1 MRPTTPPGTSWGPE
15 TRPAGS
21 HESEKII
28 IGDKG
33 PIKTRQE
40 EDSIEAVDA
49 CIIERIQAVE
59 ETAKSLRRIETSQ
72 PLRLLEKHLCRSP
85 LMEKKK
91 GGPAC
96 IAHDGT
102 HIPRESRCRQIDP
115 QPSDGYRLLDLNRGR
130 AFPGARE
137 SYLNRISAGVHFF
150 TLIMTKSLVKVVTNS
165 SFFFFNF
172 SVNTE
177 KAHLW
182 LKSHGHL
189 WKKLKSL
196 HV

>member
-1 MRPTTPPGTSWGPE
+1 
-15 TRPAGS
+15 
-21 HESEKII
+21 
-28 IGDKG
+28 
-33 PIKTRQE
+33 
-40 EDSIEAVDA
+40 
-49 CIIERIQAVE
+49 
-59 ETAKSLRRIETSQ
+59 
-72 PLRLLEKHLCRSP
+72 LRLLEKHLCRSP